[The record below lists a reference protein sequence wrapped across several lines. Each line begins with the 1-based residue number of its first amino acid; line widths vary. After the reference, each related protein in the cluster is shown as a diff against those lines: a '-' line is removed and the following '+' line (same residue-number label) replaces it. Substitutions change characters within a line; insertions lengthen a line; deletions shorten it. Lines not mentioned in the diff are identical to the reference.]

1 MRLMFQLVHL
11 RFSQLLAFTA
21 LTLPLLAAPAAFE
34 IGPDNKDQLPRGKE
48 ADGII
53 GDFVLRNDKVEA
65 VISANLPLRRANMST
80 FYGTNG
86 ISPGCLYDLT
96 LRGAHNDQLTC
107 FSPSGQQGPVSWV
120 RVAKDGSDGEAVI
133 EAVVTSPN
141 NSGLYKRHEYRLR
154 DGWQGVLVVTT
165 YRNAGKDVRK
175 GTVDDRWTTFTSMGM
190 TGDIAWADAV
200 DPADKAGYARAWVER
215 DGMKAPPTELE
226 LKPGQEI
233 SFARFVAV
241 GTSPLQAVGMVKAF
255 RGETGGVVLGKVKDS
270 AGKGIATARISV
282 SSLTNPAT
290 TNRLAAYP
298 NAAGE
303 VSFWLP
309 AGEQELELADLGR
322 ESAKTKL
329 TVVKSSNAGLG
340 SVFDFAL
347 GPQSAIAFDIRGE
360 NGQPIPCKAQFIGVN
375 GTKVPG
381 LGPQNRAAG
390 CVDQYHSA
398 NGQFRQPLPPGDYEV
413 IVTRGIEFGHL
424 RQTVKL
430 AAGQT
435 ATVKGTLKRLVD
447 TRGWVS
453 ADYHNHSTP
462 SGDNTCGTDDRLI
475 NLAAEGVEFVPT
487 TEHNRFY
494 DWRPHIIRL
503 GLTNHLQTV
512 SGVELTGSGAH
523 FNSFPFD
530 PVPLTQDGGAPVW
543 STDPRITAATLRDF
557 QKPEPARWIQ
567 INHPDMVANFTD
579 RDGDGRADGGFIG
592 LPLMIDGV
600 EVENYS
606 MSSIL
611 SGVPFTVARDTKTG
625 RDTVR
630 SQREFVWLQLLNK
643 GHRYVG
649 VAVCDAHSVYGNG
662 TGGWR
667 MYMPS
672 ASDEPAKIDWREN
685 VRHAKEG
692 RSYLTT
698 GPFLQVQTDDGT
710 LPGGT
715 VRATGGV
722 KLKVRVQCTDWI
734 DIDRVQVLVNGR
746 AEPKLNFTRATHPTW
761 FANGVVKFDR
771 VIDVPLS
778 EDAHL
783 IVVAAGENFDLKTGY
798 GTSAQA
804 KIKPIAYHNP
814 IWADVDGGGFKPNGD
829 TLGFPLTTK
838 VSLDEARALLER
850 HAVAKPAA
858 AAPVPTSEPKAKAK
872 KK

>member
-1 MRLMFQLVHL
+1 MRLMQPA
-11 RFSQLLAFTA
+11 RRLLAVVFA
-21 LTLPLLAAPAAFE
+21 LPALALPLLAAPEAFE

-120 RVAKDGSDGEAVI
+120 RVAKDGKDGEAVI
-133 EAVVTSPN
+133 ETVVTSPN
-141 NSGLYKRHEYRLR
+141 NGGLYKRHEYRLR

-165 YRNAGKDVRK
+165 YRNAGKDTRK
-175 GTVDDRWTTFTSMGM
+175 GTVDDRWVTFTSTG
-190 TGDIAWADAV
+190 TAGDIAWADAV

-215 DGMKAPPTELE
+215 DGMKAPATELE
-226 LKPGQEI
+226 LKPGQEL

-241 GTSPLQAVGMVKAF
+241 GTSPLQAVGVVKAF
-255 RGETGGVVLGKVKDS
+255 RGEAVRPVSLAAKDASGKPVTTAKLMAADAGGVV
-270 AGKGIATARISV
+270 IS
-282 SSLTNPAT
+282 
-290 TNRLAAYP
+290 NRPPAYP
-298 NAAGE
+298 DAKGRFE
-303 VSFWLP
+303 LHLP
-309 AGEQELELADLGR
+309 IGVQSVEIHDLGR
-322 ESAKTKL
+322 EVTRGIATVHSNPETKVPDATL
-329 TVVKSSNAGLG
+329 P
-340 SVFDFAL
+340 
-347 GPQSAIAFDIRGE
+347 PQSAIAFDIRSEDGK
-360 NGQPIPCKAQFIGVN
+360 PLPCKAQFIGVN
-375 GTKVPG
+375 GTKVPN

-398 NGQFRQPLPPGDYEV
+398 NGQFRQPLPPGEYEV

-435 ATVKGTLKRLVD
+435 ATVKGVLKRLVD

-494 DWRPHIIRL
+494 DWRPHIVRL

-512 SGVELTGSGAH
+512 PGVELTGSGAH
-523 FNSFPFD
+523 FNSFPFE
-530 PVPLTQDGGAPVW
+530 PTPLTQDGGAPVW

-600 EVENYS
+600 ETENYS

-611 SGVPFTVARDTKTG
+611 SGVPFAVAKDSKTG

-662 TGGWR
+662 VGGWR

-685 VRHAKEG
+685 SRHAKEG

-746 AEPKLNFTRATHPTW
+746 QEPKLNFTRASHPTW

-771 VIDVPLS
+771 VIDVPLT

-814 IWADVDGGGFKPNGD
+814 IWCDVDGGGFKPNGD

-838 VSLDEARALLER
+838 VSLDQARALLEK
-850 HAVAKPAA
+850 HAA
-858 AAPVPTSEPKAKAK
+858 ARPAMVPATVTTEPKAKAK

>member
-1 MRLMFQLVHL
+1 M
-11 RFSQLLAFTA
+11 
-21 LTLPLLAAPAAFE
+21 
-34 IGPDNKDQLPRGKE
+34 
-48 ADGII
+48 
-53 GDFVLRNDKVEA
+53 
-65 VISANLPLRRANMST
+65 
-80 FYGTNG
+80 
-86 ISPGCLYDLT
+86 
-96 LRGAHNDQLTC
+96 
-107 FSPSGQQGPVSWV
+107 

-133 EAVVTSPN
+133 ETVVTSPN
-141 NSGLYKRHEYRLR
+141 NGGLYKRHEYRLR

-175 GTVDDRWTTFTSMGM
+175 GTVDDRWVTFTSMG
-190 TGDIAWADAV
+190 TSGDIAWADAV
-200 DPADKAGYARAWVER
+200 DPADKAGYARGWVER

-241 GTSPLQAVGMVKAF
+241 GTSPLQAVGVVRQF
-255 RGETGGVVLGKVKDS
+255 RGEAGGLVSGTLKDS
-270 AGKGIATARISV
+270 AGKGITTARV
-282 SSLTNPAT
+282 TVASLANPT
-290 TNRLAAYP
+290 STNRLAAYP

-303 VSFWLP
+303 VSLWLP
-309 AGEQELELADLGR
+309 TGEHELESSDLGR
-322 ESAKTKL
+322 ESATAKVNIAVGQSASFSAVLK
-329 TVVKSSNAGLG
+329 V
-340 SVFDFAL
+340 
-347 GPQSAIAFDIRGE
+347 QSAIAFDIRGE

-375 GTKVPG
+375 GTKVPN

-413 IVTRGIEFGHL
+413 VVTRGIEFGHL
-424 RQTVKL
+424 RQSVKL

-435 ATVKGTLKRLVD
+435 ATVKGVLKRLVD

-462 SGDNTCGTDDRLI
+462 SGDNTTGTDDRLI

-494 DWRPHIIRL
+494 DWRPHIVRL

-512 SGVELTGSGAH
+512 SGIELTGSGAH
-523 FNSFPFD
+523 FNSFPFE
-530 PVPLTQDGGAPVW
+530 PVPLTQDNGAPVW
-543 STDPRITAATLRDF
+543 NTDPRITAATLRDF

-579 RDGDGRADGGFIG
+579 RDGDGRADGGFVG
-592 LPLMIDGV
+592 LPLLIDGV

-606 MSSIL
+606 PSSIL
-611 SGVPFTVARDTKTG
+611 SGAPFSIAKDTKTG
-625 RDTVR
+625 RDAVR
-630 SQREFVWLQLLNK
+630 YQREFIWLQLLNK

-746 AEPKLNFTRATHPTW
+746 SEPKLNFTRATHPEW

-771 VIDVPLS
+771 VIDVPLA

-783 IVVAAGENFDLKTGY
+783 IVVAAGR
-798 GTSAQA
+798 TSTSRPA
-804 KIKPIAYHNP
+804 
-814 IWADVDGGGFKPNGD
+814 
-829 TLGFPLTTK
+829 T
-838 VSLDEARALLER
+838 ARARRRRLN
-850 HAVAKPAA
+850 PSPTTTPSGPTWTAA
-858 AAPVPTSEPKAKAK
+858 ASSPTATRWAGR
-872 KK
+872 